1 MKLCPKCNQSVA
13 EEINACP
20 ACGSVIGEGRKYID
34 DYRIVDVLHEG
45 HSSFLCRA
53 IRERTQELV
62 MIRLFTP
69 QSGVDEEVARRLQR
83 ELEELRK
90 LPAEGF
96 VRHHSIRRSS
106 DGLWYRVSEWINTE
120 SWGSVLASGRLR
132 EPDLIIDLFHR
143 IAAILVV
150 LHQQE
155 HIIPHLI
162 LNDIIVIKSEGEALD
177 IKIDYKLSRFIDPKL
192 DRPGPMLKNLL
203 SCHPDIVNQRPLDH
217 RSDIW
222 SLGKIFVEL
231 LTADLDIQDYLAKVD
246 ELELPAELEVLL
258 KVMLADDPDMRPGS
272 MAEVVGTLDRIKAE
286 ENEKA
291 RRQPE
296 AVAKLQMPS
305 ITRLS
310 KMVKLLAAAVGV
322 LIVAGVLAWFQLGRQ
337 GKDSAAVLER
347 YANKYSPSMAFLV
360 TEYWLS
366 ADGARYYHN
375 VTEGTAFLVD
385 AAGYMLTGRHVVCP
399 WLEDPTLFAVAAQL
413 RAGDQTP
420 RFGYRIFLWF
430 EGENAF
436 NRGARMMERPDLAD
450 VYFTDS
456 AHSTESDPKL
466 TIAGVAKP
474 PQRIRQL
481 MTSPLRD
488 DFAVLKIDRV
498 PPGLKALP
506 LDLEMDPKKI
516 PKLSPVIALGFPL
529 GRRTQADTINVS
541 VTSGNVRRTFENLI
555 QIDTSLYG
563 GNSGGPIID
572 TRGKV
577 IGIVSGVAMDVS
589 QGVFAS
595 ATPVWDIGMVVPIA
609 KAADLLL
616 ELKAG
621 QIKWNGVLDFSV
633 DDDLKKIREKAGQG
647 RWAEATR
654 LADAKLAAS
663 LQPAMVTAAAMM
675 HFCAADYEGA
685 RKIFLQAITMDADDY
700 QARLM
705 LTLIDWLV
713 DSPTVSPQ
721 RQTLL
726 DLDWRSPAE
735 FQGYLARVLAD
746 MVDEDSALKGWYDAG
761 EKSWLYYIVGLTHA
775 KKGDWEGAL
784 QLTQQAL
791 LSADEENGW
800 EFFLAYSQLDQI
812 QRRLRDTLKTQAQW
826 SQYNADLKE
835 LEQAL
840 SLARA
845 AGSERRGQ
853 LAALSGRIADRGADL
868 QDKLQVLEQTR
879 QLAPDNRHALAVL
892 AFYSAAAENWPA
904 ALEYIDQFLKTD
916 VRRNAR
922 YMSMELLKACI
933 LNYQAMGE
941 EARQVL
947 EKYEDGTRDSW
958 FISISEYLLGK
969 QSEQTM
975 RDNARAIPEKIL
987 TAYTFMGFWA
997 EGSGEREKA
1006 LRHYKEALGSFLDD
1020 WLEYDFALERIK
1032 KLKKTGG

>member
-1 MKLCPKCNQSVA
+1 
-13 EEINACP
+13 
-20 ACGSVIGEGRKYID
+20 
-34 DYRIVDVLHEG
+34 
-45 HSSFLCRA
+45 
-53 IRERTQELV
+53 
-62 MIRLFTP
+62 
-69 QSGVDEEVARRLQR
+69 
-83 ELEELRK
+83 
-90 LPAEGF
+90 
-96 VRHHSIRRSS
+96 
-106 DGLWYRVSEWINTE
+106 
-120 SWGSVLASGRLR
+120 
-132 EPDLIIDLFHR
+132 
-143 IAAILVV
+143 
-150 LHQQE
+150 
-155 HIIPHLI
+155 
-162 LNDIIVIKSEGEALD
+162 
-177 IKIDYKLSRFIDPKL
+177 
-192 DRPGPMLKNLL
+192 
-203 SCHPDIVNQRPLDH
+203 
-217 RSDIW
+217 
-222 SLGKIFVEL
+222 
-231 LTADLDIQDYLAKVD
+231 
-246 ELELPAELEVLL
+246 
-258 KVMLADDPDMRPGS
+258 
-272 MAEVVGTLDRIKAE
+272 
-286 ENEKA
+286 
-291 RRQPE
+291 
-296 AVAKLQMPS
+296 
-305 ITRLS
+305 
-310 KMVKLLAAAVGV
+310 
-322 LIVAGVLAWFQLGRQ
+322 
-337 GKDSAAVLER
+337 
-347 YANKYSPSMAFLV
+347 
-360 TEYWLS
+360 
-366 ADGARYYHN
+366 
-375 VTEGTAFLVD
+375 
-385 AAGYMLTGRHVVCP
+385 
-399 WLEDPTLFAVAAQL
+399 
-413 RAGDQTP
+413 
-420 RFGYRIFLWF
+420 
-430 EGENAF
+430 
-436 NRGARMMERPDLAD
+436 
-450 VYFTDS
+450 
-456 AHSTESDPKL
+456 
-466 TIAGVAKP
+466 
-474 PQRIRQL
+474 
-481 MTSPLRD
+481 
-488 DFAVLKIDRV
+488 
-498 PPGLKALP
+498 
-506 LDLEMDPKKI
+506 
-516 PKLSPVIALGFPL
+516 
-529 GRRTQADTINVS
+529 

-845 AGSERRGQ
+845 DGSERRGQ